1 MSKLRKTG
9 IAIVLVSIG
18 LCATLLT
25 SVAAIVALSDRPSD
39 SRDRPTVVTDTQALS
54 TWKSALEPAIEDLNS
69 FEDPPKVSS
78 VEPAQIKPCEI
89 DESAGTLIQ
98 LFAGKYWTTDLAQ
111 DGFERTT
118 VAPEIRA
125 GYSVIVKSMV
135 ARGWTDETKSGS
147 ESADGVNEP
156 VRTTLR
162 RSFGTISVALWID
175 MYPEQI
181 LATLRF
187 PDAPRACRIAD

>member
-78 VEPAQIKPCEI
+78 VEPAQIKPCAI

-135 ARGWTDETKSGS
+135 ARGWTDETKPGS